1 VRPVSV
7 LIGGLAL
14 ALAAAGSGVAAE
26 TASKPLVPAQ
36 ISATWLKWNKQSC
49 SFQTV
54 PKAQHPKTWT
64 ASLGKA
70 SPGTLI
76 GYAAQAENQ
85 PFAVAVNDGVAAAAK
100 TVGADFFKVNYLYPD
115 TAAPIAQSQVL
126 ISKKPTVAITFNSV
140 PATIP
145 SMAQLFKSA
154 CIPDIQISFPAQ
166 GSVLFGASNESAGQI
181 AGNYLVKLVQSKKWN
196 PSDVTLIGP
205 TVASLGPVNKRI
217 TECASVF
224 QKALPKS
231 HYAEVPLGA
240 TTATGQAAVTDWL
253 TAHPAGSGTKYLV
266 SCTIADIWSL
276 AVANALTS
284 SGRAANSAVIGQGAS
299 LDGVK
304 AIRSGDSPIV
314 ASVWFDAGHY
324 GSYLVPLALDVLA
337 GKPVPAQV
345 HQKLFVVDKTNADKF
360 YVGS

>member
-1 VRPVSV
+1 MRPLTV
-7 LIGGLAL
+7 LLGGLAL
-14 ALAAAGSGVAAE
+14 VLAAVGSGVAAE
-26 TASKPLVPAQ
+26 TARKPLVPAQ
-36 ISATWLKWNKQSC
+36 ISATWLKWNKTAC
-49 SFQTV
+49 AFQTV
-54 PKAQHPKTWT
+54 SKGQHPKTWT
-64 ASLGKA
+64 ATLGKA
-70 SPGTLI
+70 PANTLI

-85 PFAVAVNDGVAAAAK
+85 PFAVAVNDSMASAAK
-100 TVGADFFKVNYLYPD
+100 IVGSDLFEVNTNYPD

-126 ISKKPTVAITFNSV
+126 ISKKPTIAVTFNSV
-140 PATIP
+140 PATLP

-166 GSVLFGASNESAGQI
+166 GSLLFGASNESAGQI
-181 AGNYLVKLVQSKKWN
+181 AGNYLVKLVAAKKWN
-196 PSDVTLIGP
+196 PADVTLIGP
-205 TVASLGPVNKRI
+205 TVAALGPVNKRI

-224 QKALPKS
+224 QKALPKA
-231 HYAEVPLGA
+231 HYAEVPMGA

-253 TAHPAGSGTKYLV
+253 TAHPVGSGTKYLV

-314 ASVWFDAGHY
+314 ASVWFDASHY

-345 HQKLFVVDKTNADKF
+345 HQRLLVVDKSNADKF